1 MKYAYFDIIGNEES
15 DVLIVADHASNHI
28 PEDFY
33 NLGLEDKWLGDHIA
47 YDIGTKAVALGLSK
61 ALKARCI
68 LAGFSRLLVDPNRPL
83 DHETLIPQLSD
94 NIFVPGNA
102 NLDDAARAKRIADF
116 HTPYHE
122 AITQELSLMKARS
135 VLPKIIS
142 IHSFTPVMNGQT
154 RPWQAA
160 VLWNRDDRLAIA
172 TADALESQGDLMVGR
187 NVPYSGKILNYTMDR
202 HAEAHRNPYI
212 TLEIRQDLIDSDD
225 GVENWVARLS
235 DILLPILTASA
246 Q

>member
-1 MKYAYFDIIGNEES
+1 MHART
-15 DVLIVADHASNHI
+15 VLTNGPSYT
-28 PEDFY
+28 P
-33 NLGLEDKWLGDHIA
+33 
-47 YDIGTKAVALGLSK
+47 
-61 ALKARCI
+61 
-68 LAGFSRLLVDPNRPL
+68 PNRPL

-94 NIFVPGNA
+94 NIFIPGNA
-102 NLDDAARAKRIADF
+102 NLDEVARAKRIADF

-122 AITQELSLMKARS
+122 AITQELSLMKARGTT
-135 VLPKIIS
+135 PKIIS

-160 VLWNRDDRLAIA
+160 VLWNRDDRLAMA
-172 TADALESQGDLMVGR
+172 TADALDLEGDLTVGR

-202 HAEAHRNPYI
+202 HAEAHGTPYI
-212 TLEIRQDLIDSDD
+212 TLEIRQDLIDNDE
-225 GVENWVARLS
+225 GVANWVARLG